1 MQDSPHPAIKSSFPV
16 INPATGQHVR
26 DVPAMS
32 WPDTVHAIE
41 TAHEAFLSWRRVPFA
56 DRAVRMKEAGHV
68 LRSRSDKLARL
79 MTEEMGKTLKDGRD
93 EVEKCAFG
101 CDYYAENAER
111 FLSREP
117 VDMGDR
123 SEAFV
128 TYNPLGVVLAIMPWN
143 FPLWQVFRFASPGLM
158 AGNACVLKHAANVPG
173 SAMAIEE
180 IFHDAGFP
188 PNLFR
193 NLLIDIPVI
202 ADVIKHKLIAAV
214 TLTGSVRAGKSV
226 AEKAGAVLKKC
237 VLELGGSD
245 AYAILADADIELAA
259 EVCAAGRLVNNGQSC
274 IAAKRFVVVDAV
286 RQAFEIAFVAEMK
299 KPRTG
304 DPLDPSMNLG
314 PMARMDLRDE
324 LHRQVQATLAKGA
337 RLLLG
342 GEIPA
347 GPGAFY
353 PPTVM
358 TDVGPGMAA
367 YTEELFGP
375 VASIIPA
382 RDDEHA
388 ISIANDSEFGLGSAV
403 FTRDHTKGIAIAADR
418 LEAGASFVNMN
429 VRSDPRLPFGG
440 IKTSGYGRELS
451 HFGIREFVNIKAV
464 RAA

>member
-1 MQDSPHPAIKSSFPV
+1 MQDNPHPAIKSSFPV
-16 INPATGQHVR
+16 VNPATGQHVR

-32 WPDTVHAIE
+32 WPDTVQAIE

-56 DRAVRMKEAGHV
+56 DRAARMKEAGRV

-79 MTEEMGKTLKDGRD
+79 MSEEMGKTLKDGRD

-173 SAMAIEE
+173 SAIAIEK
-180 IFHDAGFP
+180 IFRDAGFP

-202 ADVIKHKLIAAV
+202 ADVIKHRLIAAV

-245 AYAILADADIELAA
+245 AYVILADADVDLAA

-286 RQAFEIAFVAEMK
+286 RQAFETAFVAEMK

-304 DPLDPSMNLG
+304 DPLNPSVNLG

-353 PPTVM
+353 PPTVI

-403 FTRDHTKGIAIAADR
+403 FTRDHAKGIALAADR

-440 IKTSGYGRELS
+440 IKSSGYGRELS

>member
-1 MQDSPHPAIKSSFPV
+1 MQDSPHAAIKSSFPV
-16 INPATGQHVR
+16 INPATGRHVR
-26 DVPAMS
+26 DVSAMS
-32 WPDTVHAIE
+32 WPDTVQAIE
-41 TAHEAFLSWRRVPFA
+41 AAHEAFLSWRRVPFA
-56 DRAVRMKEAGHV
+56 DRAVQMKKAGRV
-68 LRSRSDKLARL
+68 LRSRSDKLSRL

-111 FLSREP
+111 FLSREA

-173 SAMAIEE
+173 SAMAIED
-180 IFHDAGFP
+180 IFRDAGFP

-193 NLLIDIPVI
+193 NLLIDVPVI
-202 ADVIKHKLIAAV
+202 SDVIKHKLVAAV

-245 AYAILADADIELAA
+245 AYVVLADADIELAA

-286 RQAFEIAFVAEMK
+286 RPAFEKAFVAAMK

-304 DPLDPSMNLG
+304 DPTDPSVALG
-314 PMARMDLRDE
+314 PMARIDLRDE

-403 FTRDHTKGIAIAADR
+403 FTRDHAKGIAIAADR

-440 IKTSGYGRELS
+440 IKSSGYGRELS

>member
-1 MQDSPHPAIKSSFPV
+1 MQDSPHLEIKSSFPV
-16 INPATGQHVR
+16 INPATGTKLN
-26 DVPAMS
+26 DVPAITWS
-32 WPDTVHAIE
+32 ETERAIQS
-41 TAHEAFLSWRRVPFA
+41 AHEAFLAWRHVSFA
-56 DRAVRMKEAGHV
+56 DRATPMKEAGQI
-68 LRSRSDKLARL
+68 LRSRSDKLAKL
-79 MTEEMGKTLKDGRD
+79 MTDEMGKTLKDGRD

-101 CDYYAENAER
+101 CDYYAENAAR
-111 FLSREP
+111 FLAREP
-117 VDMGDR
+117 VDMGDK

-143 FPLWQVFRFASPGLM
+143 FPFWQVFRFASPGLM

-173 SAMAIEE
+173 CAIAIEE
-180 IFHDAGFP
+180 IFRDAGFP

-193 NLLIDIPVI
+193 NLLIDVPVI
-202 ADVIKHKLIAAV
+202 GDVIKHELIAAV

-226 AEKAGAVLKKC
+226 AEKAGAALKKC

-245 AYAILADADIELAA
+245 AYVVLGDADIELAA
-259 EVCAAGRLVNNGQSC
+259 DVSAAGRLVNNGQSC

-286 RQAFEIAFVAEMK
+286 RSAFETAFVAAMK
-299 KPRTG
+299 RRRMG
-304 DPLDPSMNLG
+304 DPTDPGIDLG
-314 PMARMDLRDE
+314 PMARIDLRDE
-324 LHRQVQATLAKGA
+324 LHRQVQSSLEKGA

-347 GPGAFY
+347 RPGAFY
-353 PPTVM
+353 PPTVL

-403 FTRDHTKGIAIAADR
+403 FTRDRARGIAIAADR
-418 LEAGASFVNMN
+418 LEAGASFVNTN

-440 IKTSGYGRELS
+440 IKSSGYGRELS

>member
-1 MQDSPHPAIKSSFPV
+1 MQDSPHAAIKSSFPV
-16 INPATGQHVR
+16 INPATGKHVR
-26 DVPAMS
+26 DVPAIS
-32 WPDTVHAIE
+32 WPETVQAIE
-41 TAHEAFLSWRRVPFA
+41 AAHEAFLSWRRVPFA
-56 DRAVRMKEAGHV
+56 HRSVCMKEAGRV

-180 IFHDAGFP
+180 IFRDAGFP

-193 NLLIDIPVI
+193 NLLIDVPVI

-245 AYAILADADIELAA
+245 AYVVLADADIELAA
-259 EVCAAGRLVNNGQSC
+259 EVCAVGRLVNNGQSC

-286 RQAFEIAFVAEMK
+286 RPAFEKAFVAEMK

-304 DPLDPSMNLG
+304 DPTDPGVNLG
-314 PMARMDLRDE
+314 PMARIDLRDE

-353 PPTVM
+353 PPTVL
-358 TDVGPGMAA
+358 TGVGPGMAA

-403 FTRDHTKGIAIAADR
+403 FTRDHARGIAIAADR

-440 IKTSGYGRELS
+440 IKSSGYGRELS

>member
-1 MQDSPHPAIKSSFPV
+1 MQDSPHAAIKSSFPV
-16 INPATGQHVR
+16 INPATGKHVR

-32 WPDTVHAIE
+32 WPEIVQAIE
-41 TAHEAFLSWRRVPFA
+41 AAHEAFLSWRRVPFA
-56 DRAVRMKEAGHV
+56 DRAVRMKEAGRV

-123 SEAFV
+123 TEAFV
-128 TYNPLGVVLAIMPWN
+128 TFNPLGVVLAIMPWN

-180 IFHDAGFP
+180 IFRDAGFP

-193 NLLIDIPVI
+193 NLLIDVPVI

-245 AYAILADADIELAA
+245 AYVVLADADIELAA
-259 EVCAAGRLVNNGQSC
+259 EVCAVGRLVNNGQSC

-286 RQAFEIAFVAEMK
+286 RPAFEKAFVAEMK

-304 DPLDPSMNLG
+304 DPTDPSVNLG
-314 PMARMDLRDE
+314 PMARVDLRDE

-353 PPTVM
+353 PPTVL

-375 VASIIPA
+375 VASIISS

-403 FTRDHTKGIAIAADR
+403 FTRDHARGIAIAADR

-440 IKTSGYGRELS
+440 IKSSGYGRELS

>member
-1 MQDSPHPAIKSSFPV
+1 MQDNPHPAIKSSFPV
-16 INPATGQHVR
+16 INPATGKHVR

-245 AYAILADADIELAA
+245 AYVILADADIELAA

-286 RQAFEIAFVAEMK
+286 RQAFETAFVAEMK

-304 DPLDPSMNLG
+304 DPLNPSMNLG

>member
-1 MQDSPHPAIKSSFPV
+1 MQDSPHAAIKSSFPV
-16 INPATGQHVR
+16 VNPATGRH
-26 DVPAMS
+26 VPAMS
-32 WPDTVHAIE
+32 WPDTVQAIE
-41 TAHEAFLSWRRVPFA
+41 AAHEAFLSWRRVPFA
-56 DRAVRMKEAGHV
+56 DRAMRMKTAGRV
-68 LRSRSDKLARL
+68 LRSRSDKLSRL

-111 FLSREP
+111 FLSREA

-173 SAMAIEE
+173 SAIAIED
-180 IFHDAGFP
+180 IFRDAGFP
-188 PNLFR
+188 LNLFR
-193 NLLIDIPVI
+193 NLMIDVPVI
-202 ADVIKHKLIAAV
+202 SDVIKHKLVAAV

-245 AYAILADADIELAA
+245 AYVVLADADIELAA

-286 RQAFEIAFVAEMK
+286 RPAFEKAFVAAMK

-304 DPLDPSMNLG
+304 DPTDPSVALG
-314 PMARMDLRDE
+314 PMARIDLRDE

-388 ISIANDSEFGLGSAV
+388 ISIANDGEFGLGSAV
-403 FTRDHTKGIAIAADR
+403 FTRDHAKGIAIAADR

-440 IKTSGYGRELS
+440 IKSSGYGRELS

-464 RAA
+464 RAV

>member
-1 MQDSPHPAIKSSFPV
+1 
-16 INPATGQHVR
+16 
-26 DVPAMS
+26 
-32 WPDTVHAIE
+32 
-41 TAHEAFLSWRRVPFA
+41 
-56 DRAVRMKEAGHV
+56 
-68 LRSRSDKLARL
+68 
-79 MTEEMGKTLKDGRD
+79 
-93 EVEKCAFG
+93 
-101 CDYYAENAER
+101 
-111 FLSREP
+111 
-117 VDMGDR
+117 
-123 SEAFV
+123 
-128 TYNPLGVVLAIMPWN
+128 
-143 FPLWQVFRFASPGLM
+143 
-158 AGNACVLKHAANVPG
+158 
-173 SAMAIEE
+173 MAIED
-180 IFHDAGFP
+180 IFRDAGFP

-193 NLLIDIPVI
+193 NLLIDVPVI

-245 AYAILADADIELAA
+245 AYVVLADADVELAA

-286 RQAFEIAFVAEMK
+286 RPAFEKAFVAAMK

-304 DPLDPSMNLG
+304 DPTDPSVALG
-314 PMARMDLRDE
+314 PMARIDLRDE
-324 LHRQVQATLAKGA
+324 LHRQVHATLAKGA

-353 PPTVM
+353 PATVM
-358 TDVGPGMAA
+358 TGVGPGMAA

-403 FTRDHTKGIAIAADR
+403 FTRDHAKGIAIAADR

-440 IKTSGYGRELS
+440 IKSSGYGRELS

>member
-1 MQDSPHPAIKSSFPV
+1 MQDSPHAVIKSSFPV
-16 INPATGQHVR
+16 INPATGKHVR
-26 DVPAMS
+26 DVPAIS
-32 WPDTVHAIE
+32 WPDTVQAIE
-41 TAHEAFLSWRRVPFA
+41 SAHEAFLSWRRVPFA
-56 DRAVRMKEAGHV
+56 NRAARMKEAGRV
-68 LRSRSDKLARL
+68 LRSRSEKLARL

-123 SEAFV
+123 SEVFV

-173 SAMAIEE
+173 SAMAIED
-180 IFHDAGFP
+180 IFRDAGFP

-193 NLLIDIPVI
+193 NLLIDVPVI

-245 AYAILADADIELAA
+245 AYVVLADADIELAA

-274 IAAKRFVVVDAV
+274 IAAKRFIVVDAV
-286 RQAFEIAFVAEMK
+286 RPVFEKAFVAAMK

-304 DPLDPSMNLG
+304 DPTDPGVALG
-314 PMARMDLRDE
+314 PMARIDLRDE
-324 LHRQVQATLAKGA
+324 LHRQVQATLGKGA

-403 FTRDHTKGIAIAADR
+403 FTRDHAKGIAIAADR

-440 IKTSGYGRELS
+440 IKSSGYGRELS

>member
-1 MQDSPHPAIKSSFPV
+1 MQDNPHAAIKSSFPV
-16 INPATGQHVR
+16 INPATGKHVR
-26 DVPAMS
+26 DVPAIS
-32 WPDTVHAIE
+32 WPETVQAIE
-41 TAHEAFLSWRRVPFA
+41 SAHEAFLSWRRVPFA
-56 DRAVRMKEAGHV
+56 DRAVRMKEAGRV
-68 LRSRSDKLARL
+68 LRSRSDKLSRL

-117 VDMGDR
+117 IEMGDR

-128 TYNPLGVVLAIMPWN
+128 TYSPLGVVLAIMPWN

-173 SAMAIEE
+173 SAMAIED
-180 IFHDAGFP
+180 IFRDAGFP

-193 NLLIDIPVI
+193 NLLIDVPVI

-245 AYAILADADIELAA
+245 AYVVLADADVELAA

-286 RQAFEIAFVAEMK
+286 RPAFEKAFVAAMK

-304 DPLDPSMNLG
+304 DPTDPSVALG
-314 PMARMDLRDE
+314 PMARIDLRDE

-353 PPTVM
+353 PATVM
-358 TDVGPGMAA
+358 TGVGPGMAA

-388 ISIANDSEFGLGSAV
+388 ITIANDSEFGLGSAV
-403 FTRDHTKGIAIAADR
+403 FTRDHAKGIAIAADR

-440 IKTSGYGRELS
+440 IKSSGYGRELS

>member
-1 MQDSPHPAIKSSFPV
+1 MQDSPHSAIKSSFPV
-16 INPATGQHVR
+16 INPATGKHVR

-32 WPDTVHAIE
+32 WPETEQAIE
-41 TAHEAFLSWRRVPFA
+41 AAHEAFLSWRHVPFA
-56 DRAVRMKEAGHV
+56 DRAARMKEAGRV
-68 LRSRSDKLARL
+68 LRSRSDRLARL

-111 FLSREP
+111 FLSREH

-143 FPLWQVFRFASPGLM
+143 FPLWQVFRFTSPGLM

-173 SAMAIEE
+173 SAIAIEE
-180 IFHDAGFP
+180 IFRDAGFP
-188 PNLFR
+188 SNLFR

-245 AYAILADADIELAA
+245 AYVVLADADIELAA
-259 EVCAAGRLVNNGQSC
+259 EVCAVGRLVNNGQSC

-286 RQAFEIAFVAEMK
+286 RPAFEKAFVAEMK

-304 DPLDPSMNLG
+304 DPTDPSINLG
-314 PMARMDLRDE
+314 PMARIDLRDE

-403 FTRDHTKGIAIAADR
+403 FTRDHAKGIAIAADR

-440 IKTSGYGRELS
+440 IKSSGYGRELS

>member
-1 MQDSPHPAIKSSFPV
+1 MQDSPHAAIKSSFPV
-16 INPATGQHVR
+16 INPATGRHVR
-26 DVPAMS
+26 DVLAMS
-32 WPDTVHAIE
+32 WPDTVQAIE
-41 TAHEAFLSWRRVPFA
+41 AAHEAFLLWRRVPFA
-56 DRAVRMKEAGHV
+56 DRAVRMKEAGRV
-68 LRSRSDKLARL
+68 LRSRSDKLSRL
-79 MTEEMGKTLKDGRD
+79 MTEEMGKTVKDGRD

-101 CDYYAENAER
+101 CDYYAENAES

-173 SAMAIEE
+173 SAMAIED
-180 IFHDAGFP
+180 IFRDAGFP

-193 NLLIDIPVI
+193 NLLIDVPVI
-202 ADVIKHKLIAAV
+202 SDVIKHKLIAAV

-245 AYAILADADIELAA
+245 AYVVLADADIELAA
-259 EVCAAGRLVNNGQSC
+259 EVCAVGRLVNNGQSC

-286 RQAFEIAFVAEMK
+286 RPAFEKAFVAEMK

-304 DPLDPSMNLG
+304 DPTDPGINLG
-314 PMARMDLRDE
+314 PMARIDLRDE

-353 PPTVM
+353 PPTVL

-403 FTRDHTKGIAIAADR
+403 FTRDHARGIAIAADR

-440 IKTSGYGRELS
+440 IKSSGYGRELS

>member
-16 INPATGQHVR
+16 INPATGTKLN
-26 DVPAMS
+26 DVPAMT
-32 WPDTVHAIE
+32 WPETERAIRA
-41 TAHEAFLSWRRVPFA
+41 AHEAFLGWRHVSFA
-56 DRAVRMKEAGHV
+56 DRAARMKEAGQV
-68 LRSRSDKLARL
+68 LRSRSDKLAKL
-79 MTEEMGKTLKDGRD
+79 MTDEMGKTLKDGRD

-101 CDYYAENAER
+101 CDYYAENAAR
-111 FLSREP
+111 FLAREP
-117 VDMGDR
+117 VDMGDE

-143 FPLWQVFRFASPGLM
+143 FPFWQVFRFASPGLM

-173 SAMAIEE
+173 CAIAIEE
-180 IFHDAGFP
+180 IFRDAGFP

-193 NLLIDIPVI
+193 NLLIDVPVI
-202 ADVIKHKLIAAV
+202 ADVIKHELIAAV

-226 AEKAGAVLKKC
+226 AEKAGAALKKC

-245 AYAILADADIELAA
+245 AYVVLGDADIELAA
-259 EVCAAGRLVNNGQSC
+259 DVSAAGRLVNNGQSC
-274 IAAKRFVVVDAV
+274 IAAKRFIVVDAV
-286 RQAFEIAFVAEMK
+286 RPAFETAFVAAMK
-299 KPRTG
+299 RRRVG
-304 DPLDPSMNLG
+304 DPTDPGIDLG
-314 PMARMDLRDE
+314 PMARIDLRDE

-337 RLLLG
+337 HLQLG

-353 PPTVM
+353 PPTVL
-358 TDVGPGMAA
+358 TEVGPGMAA

-382 RDDEHA
+382 RDDTHA
-388 ISIANDSEFGLGSAV
+388 VSIANDSEFGLGSAV
-403 FTRDHTKGIAIAADR
+403 FTRDRARGIAIAADR

-440 IKTSGYGRELS
+440 IKSSGYGRELS

>member
-1 MQDSPHPAIKSSFPV
+1 MQDSPHAAIKSSFPV
-16 INPATGQHVR
+16 INPATGKHVR
-26 DVPAMS
+26 DVPAIS
-32 WPDTVHAIE
+32 WPDTVQAIE
-41 TAHEAFLSWRRVPFA
+41 AAHEAFLSWRRVSFA
-56 DRAVRMKEAGHV
+56 DRAVRMKEAGRV

-173 SAMAIEE
+173 SAMAIEG
-180 IFHDAGFP
+180 IFRDAGFP

-193 NLLIDIPVI
+193 NLLIDVPVI

-245 AYAILADADIELAA
+245 AYVVLADADIQLAA

-286 RQAFEIAFVAEMK
+286 RPAFEKAFVAAMK

-304 DPLDPSMNLG
+304 DPTDPSVALG
-314 PMARMDLRDE
+314 PMARVDLRDE

-375 VASIIPA
+375 VASIVPA

-403 FTRDHTKGIAIAADR
+403 FTRDHAKGVAIAADR

-440 IKTSGYGRELS
+440 IKSSGYGRELS

>member
-1 MQDSPHPAIKSSFPV
+1 MQDSPHAAIKSSFPV
-16 INPATGQHVR
+16 INPATGKHVR

-32 WPDTVHAIE
+32 WPETVQAIE
-41 TAHEAFLSWRRVPFA
+41 AAHETFLSWRRVPFA
-56 DRAVRMKEAGHV
+56 DRAVRMKEAGRV

-101 CDYYAENAER
+101 CDYYAENAEG

-180 IFHDAGFP
+180 IFRDAGFP

-193 NLLIDIPVI
+193 NLLIDVPVI

-245 AYAILADADIELAA
+245 AYVILADADIELAA

-286 RQAFEIAFVAEMK
+286 RPAFEKAFVAEMK

-304 DPLDPSMNLG
+304 DPTDPGMNLG
-314 PMARMDLRDE
+314 PMARRDLRDE
-324 LHRQVQATLAKGA
+324 LHRQVQATLVKGA

-353 PPTVM
+353 PPTVV

-403 FTRDHTKGIAIAADR
+403 FTRDHAKGIAIAADR

-440 IKTSGYGRELS
+440 VKSSGYGRELS

>member
-1 MQDSPHPAIKSSFPV
+1 MQDSPHAAIKSSFPV
-16 INPATGQHVR
+16 INPATGKHVR
-26 DVPAMS
+26 DVPAIS
-32 WPDTVHAIE
+32 WPDTVQAIE
-41 TAHEAFLSWRRVPFA
+41 AAHEAFLSWRCVSFA
-56 DRAVRMKEAGHV
+56 DRAVRMKEAGRV

-173 SAMAIEE
+173 SAMAIEG
-180 IFHDAGFP
+180 IFRDAGFP

-193 NLLIDIPVI
+193 NLLIDVPVI

-245 AYAILADADIELAA
+245 AYVVLADADIQLAA

-286 RQAFEIAFVAEMK
+286 RPAFEKAFVVAMK

-304 DPLDPSMNLG
+304 DPTDPSVALG
-314 PMARMDLRDE
+314 PMARIDLRDE

-375 VASIIPA
+375 VASIVPA

-403 FTRDHTKGIAIAADR
+403 FTRDHAKGVAIAADR

-440 IKTSGYGRELS
+440 IKSSGYGRELS

>member
-1 MQDSPHPAIKSSFPV
+1 MQDSPHAAIKSSFPV
-16 INPATGQHVR
+16 INPANGKHVR
-26 DVPAMS
+26 DVPAIS
-32 WPDTVHAIE
+32 WPDTVQAIE
-41 TAHEAFLSWRRVPFA
+41 AAHEAFLSWRRAPFA
-56 DRAVRMKEAGHV
+56 DRAVRMKEAGRV

-173 SAMAIEE
+173 SAMAIED
-180 IFHDAGFP
+180 IFRDAGFP

-193 NLLIDIPVI
+193 NLLIDVPVI

-245 AYAILADADIELAA
+245 AYVVLADADIELAA

-286 RQAFEIAFVAEMK
+286 RPAFEKAFVAAMK

-304 DPLDPSMNLG
+304 DPMDPSVALG
-314 PMARMDLRDE
+314 PMARIDLRDE

-342 GEIPA
+342 GEVPA

-403 FTRDHTKGIAIAADR
+403 FTRDHAKGIAIAADR

-440 IKTSGYGRELS
+440 IKSSGYGRELS